1 MKKLS
6 IILLL
11 VLLLVGCQNEV
22 KTDENDNLMNN
33 ENTMNESNTQD
44 NNLGEETEQNDAVS
58 ETENEVD
65 ETQETEDTSQVN
77 ETQETEVAEET
88 EETEETIDLTS
99 QYLEY
104 NVNESGQIMVI
115 MYHDLR
121 EKASTYA
128 TTVELF
134 KNDLNRLYEEG
145 YRTISMSDYIN
156 NEIDIPIGTTPVIL
170 TFDDATLSNFHYDE
184 AGDIAQDS
192 VVGILNEFYEEHE
205 DFGRNAIFY
214 VYGQNPFRE
223 RSLLEDK
230 LNYLIENGYEIGN
243 HSYDHEKLN
252 TLDQAGIIKA
262 IGGQHAFIKSLVDY
276 DMMHVSLPYGIRPS
290 ETLIEFVFSGTYEEV
305 SYNNV
310 SAVNV
315 GWNPTKSPLHKDF
328 NPRSINRITCGDDDF
343 ELTYWMDYFKEHPE
357 KRYISDGDEMTHV
370 VPESQLES
378 VHPAILDTITSYDDK
393 EE

>member
-6 IILLL
+6 ILLL
-11 VLLLVGCQNEV
+11 LAMLLVGCQNEV

-33 ENTMNESNTQD
+33 ENTINNRNTQE
-44 NNLGEETEQNDAVS
+44 NNLDEETDQIDPVS
-58 ETENEVD
+58 EMENEVNENQETEN
-65 ETQETEDTSQVN
+65 TNQVN
-77 ETQETEVAEET
+77 ETQESEET
-88 EETEETIDLTS
+88 EEPIDLTS
-99 QYLEY
+99 QYLEH
-104 NVNESGQIMVI
+104 NVNEAGQIMVI

-134 KNDLNRLYEEG
+134 KKDLKRLYEEG
-145 YRTISMSDYIN
+145 YRTVSMSDYIN

-170 TFDDATLSNFHYDE
+170 SFDDATLSNFYYDE
-184 AGDIAQDS
+184 SGDIAQDS

-262 IGGQHAFIKSLVDY
+262 IGGEHAFIKSLVDY
-276 DMMHVSLPYGIRPS
+276 DMIHVSLPYGIRPS
-290 ETLIEFVFSGTYEEV
+290 ETLLENVFTGTYEEV

-343 ELTYWMDYFKEHPE
+343 ELTYWMDYFNEHPE
-357 KRYISDGDEMTHV
+357 KRYISDGDKRTHV

-378 VHPAILDTITSYDDK
+378 VHPAILDTITSYD
-393 EE
+393 EEE